1 MVTNNIFANET
12 YLNIIKKL
20 DEQREK
26 IVEEEMLV
34 IKDWHNSLNNFFA
47 KNSSGFVC
55 INDDFYV
62 KINDIKYSLMNNP
75 TRGESPLNWYYIYGL
90 RINLK
95 AKTIFNGFSLQTKI
109 NMNDTIRICDE
120 NEFKS
125 KLKEISENVFNDTPE
140 NFDLQFKHYT
150 TFFYDDILFQY
161 KEYFDDSVLKFVKKL
176 EHKLNLIIEP

>member
-1 MVTNNIFANET
+1 METNIFTSET
-12 YLNIIKKL
+12 YLNIKQKL

-26 IVEEEMLV
+26 IVEEEMLA

-47 KNSSGFVC
+47 KNSTGFVC
-55 INDDFYV
+55 INDIFYV
-62 KINDIKYSLMNNP
+62 KIDDIKYSLMKNP
-75 TRGESPLNWYYIYGL
+75 TKGESPLNWYNISGL
-90 RINLK
+90 RINSK
-95 AKTIFNGFSLQTKI
+95 ARTIYSCFSLQTKI
-109 NMNDTIRICDE
+109 KMNDRIRICDE

-161 KEYFDDSVLKFVKKL
+161 KEYFDDSVVKFVKKL